1 MKKRVL
7 GIMLGA
13 VMAVGLLAGCG
24 SSSSSSTAESTA
36 KTEESTAAEE
46 SKATEESTEESTV
59 ADAGKSYKIGFSQC
73 TLASPF
79 YTTMQTA
86 AEDYAKE
93 LGVELVFVS
102 ADDDVQK
109 QNNDVLDMISSG
121 IDALII
127 NPMNSSGVATA
138 LQAAADA
145 GIPIVTID
153 RYTDDSNVTARVVR
167 DNSYMGQI
175 VGEELLA
182 SLKADGINEGTIIEL
197 QGTAG
202 DSVMEAR
209 RDGFEGVFEGTN
221 YTIVQS
227 VNCDY
232 TRSLAIT
239 AAQDLIQAHQDDI
252 VAIYGHND
260 DMAIGGLQAV
270 TEAGLSGVK
279 VCGVDGL
286 MEAVQSIANG
296 EGYVATSMN
305 DPTTL
310 LYTALDTCVDLLN
323 GEKVEA
329 EVDAGTGLINADNA
343 SDYVSDAAFALNE

>member
-46 SKATEESTEESTV
+46 SKATEESTV

-138 LQAAADA
+138 LQAAA
-145 GIPIVTID
+145 G
-153 RYTDDSNVTARVVR
+153 
-167 DNSYMGQI
+167 
-175 VGEELLA
+175 
-182 SLKADGINEGTIIEL
+182 
-197 QGTAG
+197 
-202 DSVMEAR
+202 
-209 RDGFEGVFEGTN
+209 
-221 YTIVQS
+221 
-227 VNCDY
+227 
-232 TRSLAIT
+232 
-239 AAQDLIQAHQDDI
+239 
-252 VAIYGHND
+252 
-260 DMAIGGLQAV
+260 
-270 TEAGLSGVK
+270 
-279 VCGVDGL
+279 
-286 MEAVQSIANG
+286 
-296 EGYVATSMN
+296 
-305 DPTTL
+305 
-310 LYTALDTCVDLLN
+310 
-323 GEKVEA
+323 
-329 EVDAGTGLINADNA
+329 
-343 SDYVSDAAFALNE
+343 